1 MQRYDEQ
8 TRAALRDGLMQG
20 GASRGDADLV
30 LDLAIHAAEEAERVL
45 VNVVGRAPRF
55 EMQVSALVI
64 ALQLGQHAFASLAE
78 RSIAQARDQGA
89 SYGVHAVSANL

>member
-1 MQRYDEQ
+1 MSKYNDQ
-8 TRAALRDGLMQG
+8 TRSALREGLMQG
-20 GASRGDADLV
+20 GASRSDADLV

-45 VNVVGRAPRF
+45 VGVVGRAPRF

-64 ALQLGQHAFASLAE
+64 ALQLGQHAFGSLAE
-78 RSIAQARDQGA
+78 RSIAHARDQGA

>member
-1 MQRYDEQ
+1 MSKYDDQ
-8 TRAALRDGLMQG
+8 TRAALREGLMQG

-45 VNVVGRAPRF
+45 INTVGRAPRF

-64 ALQLGQHAFASLAE
+64 ALQLGQHSFSSLAE
-78 RSIAQARDQGA
+78 RSIAHARERGA
-89 SYGVHAVSANL
+89 TCGMHAVSANL